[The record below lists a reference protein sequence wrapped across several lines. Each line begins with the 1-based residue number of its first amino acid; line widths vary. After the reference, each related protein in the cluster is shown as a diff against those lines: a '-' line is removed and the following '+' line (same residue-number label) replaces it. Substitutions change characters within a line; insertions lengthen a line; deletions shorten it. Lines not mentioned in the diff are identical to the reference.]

1 MELCVASKEPAT
13 RSPALPDGK
22 IRREV
27 WGCQQKTHECAPMAL
42 RSRPYHRREMRL
54 VALLCLC
61 VTAAAAPLAFQL
73 RDTQG
78 AVHTQAEFAGHKAV
92 VLFFTTTD
100 CPIANSYVPEMN
112 RIHDAYAA
120 RGVLFYAVQ
129 TDLTIPAADVVKYA
143 GDFHYAYPLLLDPN
157 QLLVRFA
164 GASIT
169 PQVAI
174 LAPEGKVLY
183 LGRVDD
189 RVADFGKQRLTPMV
203 VDLRDS
209 LDAVLGGK
217 PVPHVT
223 TKSIGCAITLKSTP

>member
-1 MELCVASKEPAT
+1 
-13 RSPALPDGK
+13 
-22 IRREV
+22 
-27 WGCQQKTHECAPMAL
+27 
-42 RSRPYHRREMRL
+42 MRI
-54 VALLCLC
+54 VALCCLS
-61 VTAAAAPLAFQL
+61 VAGFATPLAFQL

-112 RIHDAYAA
+112 RIRDAYA

-129 TDLTIPAADVVKYA
+129 TDLSIPAADVVKYA
-143 GDFHYAYPLLLDPN
+143 RDFHYDYPLLLDPN
-157 QLLVRFA
+157 QLLVRFT

-169 PQVAI
+169 PQVAV
-174 LAPEGKVLY
+174 LAPDGKLLY

-189 RVADFGKQRLTPMV
+189 RVADFGKQRLTPTV

-209 LDAVLGGK
+209 LDAVIAGK
-217 PVPHVT
+217 PVPHAT

>member
-1 MELCVASKEPAT
+1 
-13 RSPALPDGK
+13 
-22 IRREV
+22 
-27 WGCQQKTHECAPMAL
+27 
-42 RSRPYHRREMRL
+42 MRL
-54 VALLCLC
+54 
-61 VTAAAAPLAFQL
+61 AAFLFLFSAATVFAAPLSFQL

-78 AVHTQAEFAGHKAV
+78 ALHTQAEFAGHKAV
-92 VLFFTTTD
+92 VLYFTTTD
-100 CPIANSYVPEMN
+100 CPIANGYVPEMN

-143 GDFHYAYPLLLDPN
+143 RDFHYAYPLLLDPN
-157 QLLVRFA
+157 QLLVRFT

-174 LAPEGKVLY
+174 LAPDGKLLY

-189 RVADFGKQRLTPMV
+189 RVADFGKQRPQPTV

-209 LDAVLGGK
+209 LDAVVAGK
-217 PVPHVT
+217 PVPHAT